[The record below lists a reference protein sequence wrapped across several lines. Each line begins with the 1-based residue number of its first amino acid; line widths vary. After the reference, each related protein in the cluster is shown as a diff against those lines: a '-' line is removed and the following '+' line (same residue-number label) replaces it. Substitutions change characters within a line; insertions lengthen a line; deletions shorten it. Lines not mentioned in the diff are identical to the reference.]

1 MKGLN
6 VQKRDGKEE
15 DWSDDKLV
23 TSIAKAGLEIK
34 ESEKLGADIK
44 AYFASKKERSSV
56 SSLEIRDKVLEELEK
71 IDPVSSDTYKVFK
84 K

>member
-15 DWSDDKLV
+15 RWSDDKLI

-34 ESEKLGADIK
+34 ESEKLSSDIK
-44 AYFASKKERSSV
+44 AYFTSQKERSSV
-56 SSLEIRDKVLEELEK
+56 SSLEIRDKVLDDLEK
-71 IDPVSSDTYKVFK
+71 IDPVSSDTYKLFK